1 MEPGT
6 RIQNY
11 TILGE
16 AGRGGMGIVYHAR
29 DESLDRDVAIKV
41 LPEIVACNPER
52 LARFQREA
60 KLLASLN
67 HPNIAAI
74 YELLEEAKQAYV
86 VMEYVDGESLS
97 DRTGRGP
104 TPWREAVPIAIQVAT
119 AIEYAHGKGV
129 IHRDLKPANVKF
141 DGEGD
146 VKVLDFGLA
155 KAMTEDAPEAALSG
169 SSPDMQTITQL
180 SDPSNQTGSTTPG
193 VLIGTIGYASPEQA
207 RGRGVDKRTD
217 IFSFGCLLFELL
229 AGGPPFPAETAVDA
243 IGKTLHK
250 EPEWGDLPPDLPPR
264 LVLLLR
270 RCLAKDRRD
279 RLCDIGDARLELAQ
293 LEDHA
298 DLQPASSTTPAP
310 ANRLWPAIALV
321 GFLAAVAFAALYVL
335 DPGGAGGPGSGST
348 SVDGVRPVLNR
359 SITFDAGVTPR
370 VFTCNPDS
378 GRLFMVTSVEEPGEA
393 PGDPDVTR
401 YQLCVRDP
409 DSPELKVL
417 HVFTGFSGYAF
428 APDGESFVLNYS
440 GMLFKGRVDSDI
452 EPVELARI
460 PRATNFSG
468 ANGIFPARRGIVWF
482 DEDTLVLETNDESGE
497 PRLTLVDARTG
508 EVQRQVPLVLDG
520 KTLRRDGLIG
530 RFDDEH
536 VLMYVSIYDDQGFS
550 VNLATVSLDT
560 GRLELLLERAG
571 DAQIHDDRYLFFTRG
586 DTAYVAGY
594 DPATRRL
601 LDAGTPVQDGLFCQY
616 GTHSAFELDDAGTL
630 LYFPGGVQAAER
642 RLMVNDGR
650 GLAPTSLA
658 DAPFDNAL
666 AVSGDGSRLCVTRSR
681 GDGLW
686 EVWGGT
692 FDPPR
697 LRRLVSANDADFCFP
712 LLSYDGTLLRSV
724 RIASN
729 PDGVRNTVMVGP
741 FDGSRPARQVW
752 DPQEQG
758 PVIFTCFHPDNT
770 RLIGHAPNR
779 EFNNG
784 TQKLVQLDLETGEL
798 TDLLARVGGS
808 SFGVYSPDSSLVAFL
823 TFETGSPELHL
834 FEPATG
840 EIRLV
845 STTPARSYHWID
857 DEELGRQ
864 LMFWDTGSN
873 LWRVPIPEEPDGS
886 FSIGTPVEQP
896 PQDIPEIAFTT
907 DLGGNVYSIE
917 ASVTDGPP
925 GHLVVVQHWADSVT
939 DPDQGP

>member
-29 DESLDRDVAIKV
+29 DESLDRAVAIKV

-74 YELLEEAKQAYV
+74 YELLEEARQAYV

-298 DLQPASSTTPAP
+298 DLQPAS
-310 ANRLWPAIALV
+310 
-321 GFLAAVAFAALYVL
+321 
-335 DPGGAGGPGSGST
+335 
-348 SVDGVRPVLNR
+348 
-359 SITFDAGVTPR
+359 
-370 VFTCNPDS
+370 
-378 GRLFMVTSVEEPGEA
+378 
-393 PGDPDVTR
+393 
-401 YQLCVRDP
+401 
-409 DSPELKVL
+409 
-417 HVFTGFSGYAF
+417 
-428 APDGESFVLNYS
+428 
-440 GMLFKGRVDSDI
+440 
-452 EPVELARI
+452 
-460 PRATNFSG
+460 
-468 ANGIFPARRGIVWF
+468 
-482 DEDTLVLETNDESGE
+482 
-497 PRLTLVDARTG
+497 
-508 EVQRQVPLVLDG
+508 
-520 KTLRRDGLIG
+520 
-530 RFDDEH
+530 
-536 VLMYVSIYDDQGFS
+536 
-550 VNLATVSLDT
+550 
-560 GRLELLLERAG
+560 
-571 DAQIHDDRYLFFTRG
+571 
-586 DTAYVAGY
+586 
-594 DPATRRL
+594 
-601 LDAGTPVQDGLFCQY
+601 
-616 GTHSAFELDDAGTL
+616 
-630 LYFPGGVQAAER
+630 
-642 RLMVNDGR
+642 
-650 GLAPTSLA
+650 
-658 DAPFDNAL
+658 
-666 AVSGDGSRLCVTRSR
+666 
-681 GDGLW
+681 
-686 EVWGGT
+686 
-692 FDPPR
+692 
-697 LRRLVSANDADFCFP
+697 
-712 LLSYDGTLLRSV
+712 
-724 RIASN
+724 
-729 PDGVRNTVMVGP
+729 
-741 FDGSRPARQVW
+741 
-752 DPQEQG
+752 
-758 PVIFTCFHPDNT
+758 
-770 RLIGHAPNR
+770 
-779 EFNNG
+779 
-784 TQKLVQLDLETGEL
+784 
-798 TDLLARVGGS
+798 
-808 SFGVYSPDSSLVAFL
+808 
-823 TFETGSPELHL
+823 
-834 FEPATG
+834 
-840 EIRLV
+840 
-845 STTPARSYHWID
+845 
-857 DEELGRQ
+857 
-864 LMFWDTGSN
+864 
-873 LWRVPIPEEPDGS
+873 
-886 FSIGTPVEQP
+886 
-896 PQDIPEIAFTT
+896 
-907 DLGGNVYSIE
+907 
-917 ASVTDGPP
+917 
-925 GHLVVVQHWADSVT
+925 
-939 DPDQGP
+939 